1 MHQDHEAH
9 EAAKKGKVVRV
20 DDALE
25 NLAKQVIG
33 AAIEVHRHLGPGLK
47 ESVYMNALCHE
58 LILRGIP
65 FDREVSFEI
74 RFKGLTVGQGRM
86 DLVVGKRLVVE
97 GKSVDEL
104 ARRDRLQTL
113 YYMRHLKEPLGLLLN
128 FNVALMKE
136 GVKRVLDTEE

>member
-1 MHQDHEAH
+1 MHQEHEVHEAT
-9 EAAKKGKVVRV
+9 KKGKVVRV
-20 DDALE
+20 DDELE
-25 NLAKQVIG
+25 ELVKQVIG

-58 LILRGIP
+58 LSLRGIP
-65 FDREVSFEI
+65 FEREVSYEI
-74 RFKGLTVGQGRM
+74 RFKGILVGQGRM
-86 DLVVGKRLVVE
+86 DLVVKKRLAVE

-113 YYMRHLKEPLGLLLN
+113 YYLRHLKEPLGLLLK

-136 GVKRVLDTEE
+136 GIKRVLDTEE

>member
-1 MHQDHEAH
+1 M
-9 EAAKKGKVVRV
+9 
-20 DDALE
+20 E

-58 LILRGIP
+58 LSLRGIP

-86 DLVVGKRLVVE
+86 DLVVSKRLVVE

-128 FNVALMKE
+128 FNGAMMKE

>member
-1 MHQDHEAH
+1 MHQEHEAH
-9 EAAKKGKVVRV
+9 EATKKGKVVRV
-20 DDALE
+20 DDELE
-25 NLAKQVIG
+25 ELAKQVIG

-58 LILRGIP
+58 LCLRGIP
-65 FDREVSFEI
+65 FEREVSYEI
-74 RFKGLTVGQGRM
+74 RFKGVLVGQGRM
-86 DLVVGKRLVVE
+86 DLVVSKRLAVE

-113 YYMRHLKEPLGLLLN
+113 FYLRHLKEPLGLLLN

-136 GVKRVLDTEE
+136 GIKRVLDTEV

>member
-58 LILRGIP
+58 LSLRGTPLI
-65 FDREVSFEI
+65 
-74 RFKGLTVGQGRM
+74 
-86 DLVVGKRLVVE
+86 
-97 GKSVDEL
+97 
-104 ARRDRLQTL
+104 AR
-113 YYMRHLKEPLGLLLN
+113 
-128 FNVALMKE
+128 
-136 GVKRVLDTEE
+136 